1 MPTLSFTPENKTEFA
16 SDFPRLKLELNER
29 KRVLCLQEPNFGYVH
44 TLRAPKIVNGKPE
57 YASVKQ
63 KDGSFASELVKDF
76 IGRPLCLG
84 DLGTL
89 ADKGVDAGN
98 CPACE
103 RAIACDEVDRPQRRF
118 AMPVIVYQTKPGGF
132 DVSTPFG
139 CSCVVWNFTDMVFNK
154 LVDIK
159 EEWGSLRDVDLK
171 LGPCDNKV
179 FQKYDIAAAREA
191 AWKVS
196 EDRTTQVVACF
207 KENQPK
213 DIDALIGRRIERTWM
228 SEDLNKVAARWRIT
242 NGAPAQDTD
251 GATESLA
258 DGLAGLDAALSAPTQ
273 PPPFTPSAQKVD
285 VGDLYG
291 GTQTITVTPDSTT
304 TTTGNP
310 AIVNF
315 NDLIDGL

>member
-1 MPTLSFTPENKTEFA
+1 MPTLSFTPDNKTEFA
-16 SDFPRLKLELNER
+16 SDFPRLKLDQNER
-29 KRVLCLQEPNFGYVH
+29 KRILCLQEPNFGYVH
-44 TLRAPKIVNGKPE
+44 TFRAPKIVNGKPE

-63 KDGSFASELVKDF
+63 KDGSFANELVKDF
-76 IGRPLCLG
+76 IGRPMCLG
-84 DLGTL
+84 DLGL
-89 ADKGVDAGN
+89 LQDKGVDAVN

-103 RAIACDEVDRPQRRF
+103 RAIASDEIDRPQRRF

-132 DVSTPFG
+132 DVASPFG

-171 LGPCDNKV
+171 LGPCENKV
-179 FQKYDIAAAREA
+179 FQKYDISAAREA
-191 AWKVS
+191 AWKTS
-196 EDRTTQVVACF
+196 EDRTAQVVACF

-228 SEDLNKVAARWRIT
+228 TEDLNKVAARWRIV
-242 NGAPAQDTD
+242 NGAPPVHDTD

-258 DGLAGLDAALSAPTQ
+258 DGLAGLDAALTTPTAAAP
-273 PPPFTPSAQKVD
+273 SQKLDIGD
-285 VGDLYG
+285 VFGSG
-291 GTQTITVTPDSTT
+291 AITVSTDPT
-304 TTTGNP
+304 THTVNP
-310 AIVNF
+310 TVVNF